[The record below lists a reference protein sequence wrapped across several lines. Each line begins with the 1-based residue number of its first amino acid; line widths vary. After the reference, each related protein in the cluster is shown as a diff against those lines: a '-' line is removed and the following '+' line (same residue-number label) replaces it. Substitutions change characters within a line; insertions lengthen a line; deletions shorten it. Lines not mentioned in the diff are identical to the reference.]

1 VRSDALRALRLLLVP
16 ALVLAGVIA
25 FLPGQTGLAVRVF
38 ALVVCGAA
46 LLLMLAALRR
56 AFPRESPLRGA
67 AAVGPRDRAVPGG
80 LARLEQETVLGV
92 AGSFDLHYRLRPR
105 LRNLAADLLA
115 ARRGV
120 SLDGDADRARAL
132 VGEQTWELVRRDRP
146 VPEDRL
152 ARGLPVQDLGRVVE
166 SLERI

>member
-1 VRSDALRALRLLLVP
+1 VRALRLLVVP
-16 ALVLAGVIA
+16 ALALAGVIA

-56 AFPRESPLRGA
+56 SFPRESPLRGA
-67 AAVGPRDRAVPGG
+67 AAAGPRDRAVPGV